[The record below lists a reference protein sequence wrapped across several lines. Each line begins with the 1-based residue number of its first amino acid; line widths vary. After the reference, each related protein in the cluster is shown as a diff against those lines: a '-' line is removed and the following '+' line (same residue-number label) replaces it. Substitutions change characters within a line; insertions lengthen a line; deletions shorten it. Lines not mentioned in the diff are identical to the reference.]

1 MHTQRCKY
9 THINLV
15 DLVFVHEYF
24 QLTRTCFACLQDIFC
39 DCLWKDDRH
48 VFSPGHTSNNETY
61 SLCILYLQHIMLFVR
76 RTFSATICGKM
87 IAMLSGL
94 ATPVEM
100 KMKLIPSLRHMH
112 HDADTAAK
120 VHNLLF
126 HSFVC
131 LGFSHFRRRLR
142 T

>member
-1 MHTQRCKY
+1 MLCDFVICQSDTTPIDKN
-9 THINLV
+9 IM
-15 DLVFVHEYF
+15 FVH
-24 QLTRTCFACLQDIFC
+24 
-39 DCLWKDDRH
+39 
-48 VFSPGHTSNNETY
+48 
-61 SLCILYLQHIMLFVR
+61 

-120 VHNLLF
+120 VHSLL
-126 HSFVC
+126 SFFQ
-131 LGFSHFRRRLR
+131 FSPLFVGGGGLA
-142 T
+142 TVLL